1 MSLKHLQ
8 NAFVGVRKLIFLLN
22 TLPLQR
28 LHNFSLGSVLHV
40 CIFVFAPM
48 FRCFYCLVL
57 FVFLWTLVWSIFGT
71 FRSSAERYVTTRISV
86 ASFYRE
92 ILFSM
97 LQQCGKPILTQLM
110 YLPNVLFHVQWTPI
124 ADKVL
129 FYVTETYRLI
139 LLYIGKNVVYISIY
153 IYMYSSTR
161 S

>member
-1 MSLKHLQ
+1 MYCVSASTRTFRPVEGNYHSFWRSSTRYKGSLWTIIYSEKRNITGSWGKHVYVKPCNLREMSEMSLKHLQ

-97 LQQCGKPILTQLM
+97 LQ
-110 YLPNVLFHVQWTPI
+110 
-124 ADKVL
+124 
-129 FYVTETYRLI
+129 
-139 LLYIGKNVVYISIY
+139 
-153 IYMYSSTR
+153 
-161 S
+161 